1 MLEVVNLRKTF
12 GSVTAVDDVSFSVPE
27 GTILGMIG
35 QNGAGK
41 TTIFRLILDFLQ
53 ADHGQVLWQGR
64 PFQKKDYDQ
73 IGYLPEERGL
83 YVKDTIEE
91 QLYYFAELRGVRRAD
106 VAPKIDEW
114 LERFQVKGKRKDKIK
129 ALSKGNQQ
137 KVQVIA
143 TLLHQPQLVILDEP
157 FSGLD
162 PVNAG
167 LLKEAILSLKQ
178 QGASVIFSSHNMENV
193 AELCD
198 HLIMI
203 RNGEKVLDG
212 DVWSVRQSFG
222 RTQVTVETPIS
233 SETLQAI
240 PGVVSVE
247 SGAHHLKYVQLSD
260 EAAGRAVFDLVSQ
273 EGYVPLFSQQPPTLE
288 QIFKMKVGEIN
299 E

>member
-106 VAPKIDEW
+106 IAPKIDEW

-143 TLLHQPQLVILDEP
+143 TLLHQPRLVILDEP

-222 RTQVTVETPIS
+222 RTQITVETPIS
-233 SETLQAI
+233 TEALQAI
-240 PGVVSVE
+240 PGVLSVE
-247 SGAHHLKYVQLSD
+247 SGAHHLKHVQLSD
-260 EAAGRAVFDLVSQ
+260 EVAGRAVFDLVSQ